1 MSGRYGNGPGRRAV
15 LGGTAAA
22 ASAFALGACG
32 GGETAPKVREQGQ
45 KINLTFWSWV
55 PMIGNAVDL
64 WNKSHPEVQVDVE
77 LLSAIDGIQY
87 SKMNSAVKAGNPP
100 DLAQIEFPVI
110 SAFVLEDALTD
121 LTTLR
126 GVEEAKKKFT
136 GWQWRQSVFGKS
148 VYAIPQASGPMG
160 MFLRSDLFEKWGI
173 EVPRTWG
180 EYEQAAAEVRK
191 HDAYI
196 ETFASPNSMRF
207 TGYAWQAGA
216 KWFRV
221 EGDEWIVTIDDGPTR
236 KVADYW
242 ENLVRRKLVKTIPD
256 QRNAWYKDVQTG
268 AVIGWL
274 AASWGDA
281 LLVGNGGPTAGK
293 WRAYPLPQWQEGGNA
308 QANWGG
314 STTAV
319 FKGCTYPQDAV
330 DFAVWLNS
338 DPGAVQALIKGG
350 AGWPAAKAGWQPQD
364 TEMGRKFFGGQH
376 YSSVFERADRAVD
389 TSWQWG
395 PLMDTLNLRFW
406 DAFNDALAE
415 KTAFRKVLQKVQK
428 EHVED
433 LKNKGL
439 KVRAG

>member
-1 MSGRYGNGPGRRAV
+1 MSGRYGSGPGRRAV

-22 ASAFALGACG
+22 ASALALAGCG
-32 GGETAPKVREQGQ
+32 GSTGQKVRKEGQ
-45 KINLTFWSWV
+45 KISLTFWSWV

-64 WNKSHPEVQVDVE
+64 WNKRNPDVQVNLE

-87 SKMNSAVKAGNPP
+87 AKMNSAVKAKNPP
-100 DLAQIEFPVI
+100 DLAQIEFPII
-110 SAFVLEDALTD
+110 SAFVLDGALLD
-121 LTTLR
+121 LTKIGDT
-126 GVEEAKKKFT
+126 EAARRKFT
-136 GWQWRQSVFGKS
+136 GWQWKQSVFGKS
-148 VYAIPQASGPMG
+148 VFAIPQASGPMG
-160 MFLRSDLFEKWGI
+160 MFLRQDLFDKWGI
-173 EVPRTWG
+173 EVPGTWD
-180 EYEQAAAEVRK
+180 EYERAAEQVRK
-191 HDAYI
+191 NGAYI
-196 ETFASPNSMRF
+196 ETFASPNSQRF

-216 KWFRV
+216 KWFRA
-221 EGDEWIVTIDDGPTR
+221 EGDEWIITLDDGPTR

-242 ENLVRRKLVKTIPD
+242 ENLVRRKLIMTIPD

-268 AVIGWL
+268 SIVGWL

-293 WRAYPLPQWQEGGNA
+293 WRAHPMPQWEKGADA

-319 FKGCTYPQDAV
+319 FKGCTYPRDAM

-338 DPGAVQALIKGG
+338 DPDAVQALIKGG
-350 AGWPAAKAGWQPQD
+350 AGWPAAKKGWKPED

-376 YSSVFERADRAVD
+376 YSHVFEHADKGVD

-395 PLMDTLNLRFW
+395 PLMDTLNLRLW

-415 KTAFRKVLQKVQK
+415 GTPFRKVLRTVQK
-428 EHVED
+428 EHVDD
-433 LKNKGL
+433 LRTKGL